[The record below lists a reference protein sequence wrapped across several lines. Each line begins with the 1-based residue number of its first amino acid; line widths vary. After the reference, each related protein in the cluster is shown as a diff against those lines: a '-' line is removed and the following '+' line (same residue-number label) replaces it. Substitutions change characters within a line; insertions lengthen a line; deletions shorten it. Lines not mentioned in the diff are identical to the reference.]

1 MTPSPNTRFG
11 RLLLAASAALVCTL
25 PVAAQYNASIQG
37 TVTDT
42 TGAAIPGAQVSV
54 TDTET
59 NRTLQATSNDSGT
72 FSINQLPPSTYRVQ
86 VTRDGFTPKQLNNVK
101 ILAEQANALNV
112 QLQAGGATQTVTVN
126 AADKPLIDTQTGQ
139 ISGTIDQQQ
148 ISHLPSYGRDVF
160 QLVSL
165 TPGVFGDASQGAAGG
180 TNTLP
185 GNQGPGGSSGASG
198 IFVTENRPQA
208 SANGGRTDQNNIT
221 LDGASINSVTWQGAA
236 VVTPSED
243 SIKEVRVTANSYDAT
258 FGRAGAAQIQALSQ
272 NGTNQFHGS
281 AFFKANRP
289 GLNAYQR
296 YDPENNPKRND
307 SRFNQIGG
315 TVGGP
320 IWKDHVFFFFSYETI
335 RNNATSIGGGWYD
348 TPQLDGSAPGGSI
361 AAAYLGAKGAGAAYT
376 RVLEGPNDPHKCAD
390 IGLVQGVSCNFI
402 EGQGLDIGR
411 PLVGL
416 PLGAKDP
423 SYVSPTQPGLGGDGT
438 GSPANLDGV
447 PDIFYV
453 STIAPNTQTAQQ
465 FNGRLDFQV
474 TSKDLVAFN
483 IYNVPL
489 DSTTYNGPS
498 RGYNLFHHNQ
508 LNYAET
514 LLWNHIFSPT
524 WLNEARVNAAGWKW
538 NEVTS
543 NPQAPV
549 GLPSAKIQ
557 TATNAISFGTL
568 QTDNSSTGLQ
578 QFGPL
583 VGSVFN
589 QATYTVRDQLTKVA
603 GNHNVR
609 FGAEATK
616 LEYLD
621 EATSN
626 AVPTYSFLNY
636 WDFLNDAPV
645 GEAAT
650 ADPRNGQPS
659 SFRKDL
665 RNNLYSAFIQD
676 DWKLKPNLT
685 VNLGLRWEYFG
696 SLSEKRGNLA
706 NLRLGTGANVL
717 SGIRFQVGG
726 NEVTPPK
733 YNFGPQ
739 VGFAWSPVSAN
750 GKLVLRGGFG
760 IGYNQL
766 ELAITTNTR
775 FNPPFLAQN
784 TTLTGNQILYAL
796 GSNNYALG
804 GLPANPALRTTFD
817 ANNLPTTPGVALNV
831 TGLPS
836 DLPTAYTYRFS
847 LEGQY
852 DLGHNWVATLGYQ
865 GSQGRHLPLQ
875 TNLNAAYAPAVLAGQ
890 AAYNPRLNYI
900 SWFYDEGR
908 SNFNALLT
916 ELQHQFAHNFQLDA
930 QYRWSKSLDDGS
942 GPYTVP
948 DYIFLPRLNY
958 GPSDYDVR
966 NYFKV
971 WGLYSPVFFHGNHS
985 WAEKL
990 AGGWTFSGI
999 LNTHSGFPFN
1009 PIYSGI
1015 GSNAVIPNSGQG
1027 NLRPGAYLGNAGTSQ
1042 STDVFKQSNGNFSNS
1057 GTNGADGVYFV
1068 KPAVVENTQSWPNTD
1083 GTAPTPTALPQIP
1096 GIGRNAFRGPHYF
1109 DVDATA
1115 TKAFGLPKV
1124 PGLGENARLE
1134 IRGNAYN
1141 LFNKLNLFQPETNIT
1156 AAHFG
1161 RANQVLGGRT
1171 VEIEAHFRF

>member
-1 MTPSPNTRFG
+1 MTPSPRHRFG
-11 RLLLAASAALVCTL
+11 QLLLAATAALVVTL
-25 PVAAQYNASIQG
+25 PAAAQYSASIQG

-42 TGAAIPGAQVSV
+42 SGAAIPGAQVSI

-59 NRTLQATSNDSGT
+59 NRNLQATTNDSGT

-86 VTRDGFTPKQLNNVK
+86 VTRDGFAPKQLDNVK

-112 QLQAGGATQTVTVN
+112 QLQAGGSTQTVTVN
-126 AADKPLIDTQTGQ
+126 AAEKPLIDTQTGQ
-139 ISGTIDQQQ
+139 ITGTLDQQQ

-160 QLVSL
+160 QLVQL
-165 TPGVFGDASQGAAGG
+165 TPGVFGDASQAAAGG

-185 GNQGPGGSSGASG
+185 GNQGPGGSGGATG

-258 FGRAGAAQIQALSQ
+258 FGRAGSAQIQALSQ
-272 NGTNQFHGS
+272 NGTNSFHGS

-296 YDPENNPKRND
+296 YDPNNNPQRND

-335 RNNATSIGGGWYD
+335 RNNATNIGGGWYE

-361 AAAYLGAKGAGAAYT
+361 ASEYLGAKGSGAVYS
-376 RVLEGPNDPHKCAD
+376 RILEGANDPHKCAD
-390 IGLVQGVSCNFI
+390 IGLVQGVNCNFI
-402 EGQGLDIGR
+402 EGKGLDIGR
-411 PLVGL
+411 PLVGV
-416 PLGAKDP
+416 PLGTKDP

-453 STIAPNTQTAQQ
+453 STTSPNQQTAQQ
-465 FNGRLDFQV
+465 FNGRLDVQV

-489 DSTTYNGPS
+489 DSTTYQGPS

-508 LNYAET
+508 INYAET

-538 NEVTS
+538 NEISS

-557 TATNAISFGTL
+557 TETSAISLGTL
-568 QTDNSSTGLQ
+568 ATDNSSSGLQ

-589 QATYTVRDQLTKVA
+589 QNTYTIRDQVTKVA
-603 GNHNVR
+603 GNHNIR
-609 FGAEATK
+609 FGGEATK

-621 EATSN
+621 ETTSD

-650 ADPRNGQPS
+650 ADPRTGTPS
-659 SFRKDL
+659 FFRKDL
-665 RNNLYSAFIQD
+665 RNDLFSAFLQD

-685 VNLGLRWEYFG
+685 VNLGIRWEYFG

-706 NLRLGTGANVL
+706 NLRLGSGANVL

-739 VGFAWSPVSAN
+739 IGFAWSPMSAN
-750 GKLVLRGGFG
+750 GRLVLRGGFG
-760 IGYNQL
+760 IGYNGL

-775 FNPPFLAQN
+775 FNPPFLANN

-796 GSNNYALG
+796 GTNNYKLG
-804 GLPANPALRTTFD
+804 ELPSNPALKTTFD
-817 ANNLPTTPGVALNV
+817 ANNLPTTPGVSLSA
-831 TGLPS
+831 TGLPT
-836 DLPTAYTYRFS
+836 DLPTAYTYRYS

-852 DLGHNWVATLGYQ
+852 DMGRNWVATLGYQ
-865 GSQGRHLPLQ
+865 GSLGRHLPLQ
-875 TNLNAAYAPAVLAGQ
+875 TNLNATYAPAVLAGQ
-890 AAYNPRLNYI
+890 ATFNPRLNYI
-900 SWFYDEGR
+900 SWFYDEGT
-908 SNFNALLT
+908 SNFNAMLA
-916 ELQHQFAHNFQLDA
+916 ELQHQFSHSFQLDA
-930 QYRWSKSLDDGS
+930 QYRWSKSLDNGS
-942 GPYTVP
+942 GPYTVA
-948 DYIFLPRLNY
+948 DYIFLPGFNY
-958 GPSDYDVR
+958 GPSDFDVR
-966 NYFKV
+966 NYFKL
-971 WGLYSPVFFHGNHS
+971 WGLYSPVFFHGSHD
-985 WAEKL
+985 WLEKV

-999 LNTHSGFPFN
+999 VNSHSGFPFN
-1009 PIYSGI
+1009 PVYSGL

-1042 STDVFKQSNGNFSNS
+1042 STDVFKRSNGNFPSA
-1057 GTNGADGVYFV
+1057 GANGADGVYFV
-1068 KPAVVENTQSWPNTD
+1068 KPAVTNNSQSWQNAD
-1083 GTAPTPTALPQIP
+1083 GTAVTPTALPQVP
-1096 GIGRNAFRGPHYF
+1096 GIGRNAFRGPRYF
-1109 DVDATA
+1109 DVDMTA
-1115 TKAFGLPKV
+1115 TKAFGLPKT

-1134 IRGNAYN
+1134 IRANAYN
-1141 LFNKLNLFQPETNIT
+1141 LFNKLNLFSPQTNIT
-1156 AAHFG
+1156 DAHFG
-1161 RANQVLGGRT
+1161 RANAVLGGRT
-1171 VEIEAHFRF
+1171 VELEAHFRF